1 MGVRRRWVKV
11 LTITVVV
18 LAVLFTVADR
28 VAVHYADKE
37 AAHLAARKYGYANT
51 TDGTLDVSIE
61 GFPFLTQLAA
71 LDFSHVKLTAGR
83 FTLSTTTNRQGGYL
97 HVDELNLDLYGVTVT
112 SLTARSAEANRATGS
127 VTLSYKELSGVLSR
141 LAHAGP
147 LTVSRAP
154 GSHGQAARITIS
166 GAIGGTKSS
175 TTATLLAQGDEVTVR
190 MPGGREAGTT
200 WRVPLPQNVGFT
212 AARATDD
219 GVQLTLVGH
228 QVQLGTSRFGR

>member
-1 MGVRRRWVKV
+1 MRRRWVKV

-37 AAHLAARKYGYANT
+37 ATHLAAQKYGYANT
-51 TDGTLDVSIE
+51 TDGKLDVSIE
-61 GFPFLTQLAA
+61 GFPFLTQVADM
-71 LDFSHVKLTAGR
+71 DFSHVRLTADR

-97 HVDELNLDLYGVTVT
+97 NVDELNLDLYGVTVT
-112 SLTARSAEANRATGS
+112 SLTARSAEANRATGT

-141 LAHAGP
+141 LAHTGE
-147 LTVSRAP
+147 LTVSKAP
-154 GSHGQAARITIS
+154 GSHGQAARIKVS
-166 GAIGGTKSS
+166 GAVGGTKAS
-175 TTATLLAQGDEVTVR
+175 TTATLLAQGNEVMVKV
-190 MPGGREAGTT
+190 PGVEEATTT
-200 WRVPLPQNVGFT
+200 WKVPLPQNAGFT

-228 QVQLGTSRFGR
+228 QVQLGASRFGG